1 MTSQTYADGV
11 MRQRDDLPAV
21 YGDVDFDLVPE
32 RFDAGATVDDPRFET
47 MHKAVARVFEQ
58 PALMETIR
66 NATMTGDRVADA
78 YAALIPEFGLRRL
91 IDMVEQAC
99 AHGIESVDGAPTE
112 LVTLIHSME
121 DTPGWVDMDLV
132 EQGARAERIGMAT
145 ATPFA
150 IRGAFLAT
158 FLNQYAALPMTMT
171 GTLSDEAAA
180 KRVFETASFFTATTM
195 PGALRRDG
203 KGFEAAAKVRLMHS
217 MVRFHLLNSG
227 RWDVATY
234 GIPIPQVDQMPAGL
248 IGVFL
253 MAARLLGKGQTEFT
267 ETQKAQVELSRY
279 RCFLLGLPEQLL
291 GETPEEIIDLLTAR
305 HVSLREGYDDE
316 ICGTLVRGTMDAELF
331 DSSSW
336 KGRVHAWLEDGFS
349 RFVLISSFLGGDRRR
364 AASMGIDFGLGHK
377 IAAGGAAGAIAAS
390 AAFYRIGLRLPVV
403 SGLVDAKLN
412 RRLAHLLDSYGHAD
426 FVTDADRYALGDKDL
441 SLTL

>member
-1 MTSQTYADGV
+1 MTSQTYADPV
-11 MRQRDDLPAV
+11 MRQRDDLPTV
-21 YGDVDFDLVPE
+21 YGNVDFDLVPE
-32 RFDAGATVDDPRFET
+32 RFDADATVDDPRFET
-47 MHKAVARVFEQ
+47 MHKAVARVFGQ
-58 PALMETIR
+58 PELMETIR

-99 AHGIESVDGAPTE
+99 AHGVESVDDAPPE
-112 LVTLIHSME
+112 LVALIRSME
-121 DTPGWVDMDLV
+121 DTPDWVDMDLV

-217 MVRFHLLNSG
+217 MVRFHLLTSG

-253 MAARLLGKGQTEFT
+253 MAARLLRKGQTDFT
-267 ETQKAQVELSRY
+267 EAQKAQVELSRY

-291 GETPEEIIDLLTAR
+291 GETPEDIIDLLTAR

-331 DSSSW
+331 DASSW
-336 KGRVHAWLEDGFS
+336 KGRVHAWLEGGFS
-349 RFVLISSFLGGDRRR
+349 RFVLISSFLGGDRGR

-377 IAAGGAAGAIAAS
+377 IAAGSAAGAIAAS
-390 AAFYRIGLRLPVV
+390 AAFYRIGLRLPGV

-412 RRLAHLLDSYGHAD
+412 RRLAHLLASYGHAD
-426 FVTDADRYALGDKDL
+426 FVTDADRYALDGKDL
-441 SLTL
+441 SLTM